1 MLRNKNFSRRLSMIN
16 EMKIDEMNRERLH
29 MRQSSAWFGSSV
41 KRISLLGLTLIAVAV
56 SGLAIVRQSSETKPA
71 QAQEAKAKPGAAE
84 MKRLGFYP
92 GQWTYTET
100 YPNGAVN
107 QGVYTSKPGPGGNSL
122 LNTFHSQG
130 PVGDFEGMLVYT
142 WDLAEGKYKAYVF
155 GGDFP
160 GALVETGEF
169 EGEKLVFH
177 GEIGAGAGKVQLRN
191 VSWMASPGK
200 LVSETYMSRAGAP
213 EKLMVRVEA
222 SKQ

>member
-1 MLRNKNFSRRLSMIN
+1 M
-16 EMKIDEMNRERLH
+16 IDEIKSDELNRERLH
-29 MRQSSAWFGSSV
+29 MRQHSAWFGFSL
-41 KRISLLGLTLIAVAV
+41 KRMTLLGLTLIAVAV
-56 SGLAIVRQSSETKPA
+56 GGLAMIGQSPETKPA
-71 QAQEAKAKPGAAE
+71 QAQESKAKPGAAE

-92 GQWTYTET
+92 GEWTYTET
-100 YPNGAVN
+100 YSNGAVN
-107 QGVYTSKPGPGGNSL
+107 HGTYTSKLGPGGNSL

-130 PVGDFEGMLVYT
+130 PVGDFEGMLIYT

-177 GEIGAGAGKVQLRN
+177 GELGGGGAKVQLRN
-191 VSWMASPGK
+191 VTWMASPGK

-213 EKLMVRVEA
+213 EKMIVRVEA

>member
-1 MLRNKNFSRRLSMIN
+1 M
-16 EMKIDEMNRERLH
+16 IDEMNRERLR
-29 MRQSSAWFGSSV
+29 MRQYSTWFGSSF
-41 KRISLLGLTLIAVAV
+41 KKMILLGLTLIAVTV
-56 SGLAIVRQSSETKPA
+56 GGLAVAGQSPEAKQA
-71 QAQEAKAKPGAAE
+71 QAPEAKATPGAAE
-84 MKRLGFYP
+84 MKRLRFYI

-107 QGVYTSKPGPGGNSL
+107 HGVYTSKLGPGGNSL

-177 GEIGAGAGKVQLRN
+177 GEIGAGAGKVQIRN
-191 VSWMASPGK
+191 VTWMASPGR
-200 LVSETYMSRAGAP
+200 LISEG
-213 EKLMVRVEA
+213 
-222 SKQ
+222 

>member
-1 MLRNKNFSRRLSMIN
+1 MIN
-16 EMKIDEMNRERLH
+16 EIKIDEMEIDKVKSDEMYRERLH
-29 MRQSSAWFGSSV
+29 MRQYSAWFGSSL
-41 KRISLLGLTLIAVAV
+41 KRMALLSLTLIAVAV
-56 SGLAIVRQSSETKPA
+56 GGLAMVRQSPETKPA
-71 QAQEAKAKPGAAE
+71 QAQETKAKPGAAE

-130 PVGDFEGMLVYT
+130 PVGDFEGMLIYT

-191 VSWMASPGK
+191 VTWMASPGK

-222 SKQ
+222 TKQ

>member
-1 MLRNKNFSRRLSMIN
+1 M
-16 EMKIDEMNRERLH
+16 IDEMNRERLR
-29 MRQSSAWFGSSV
+29 MRQYSTWFGSSF
-41 KRISLLGLTLIAVAV
+41 KKMILLGLTLIAVTV
-56 SGLAIVRQSSETKPA
+56 GGLAVAGQSPEAKQA
-71 QAQEAKAKPGAAE
+71 QAPEAKATPGAAE
-84 MKRLGFYP
+84 MKRLRFYI

-107 QGVYTSKPGPGGNSL
+107 HGVYTSKLGPGGNSL

-142 WDLAEGKYKAYVF
+142 WDLADGKYKAYVF

-191 VSWMASPGK
+191 VTWMASPGR
-200 LVSETYMSRAGAP
+200 LISEGYMSRAGAP
-213 EKLMVRVEA
+213 EKLLVRVEA

>member
-1 MLRNKNFSRRLSMIN
+1 M
-16 EMKIDEMNRERLH
+16 IDEMNRERLR
-29 MRQSSAWFGSSV
+29 MRQYSTWFGSSF
-41 KRISLLGLTLIAVAV
+41 KKMILLGLTLIAVTV
-56 SGLAIVRQSSETKPA
+56 GGLAVAGQSPEAKQA
-71 QAQEAKAKPGAAE
+71 QATEVKATPGDAE
-84 MKRLGFYP
+84 MKRLGCYI

-107 QGVYTSKPGPGGNSL
+107 HGVYTSKLGPGGNSL

-130 PVGDFEGMLVYT
+130 PVGDFEGMLIYT

-191 VSWMASPGK
+191 VTWMASPGR
-200 LVSETYMSRAGAP
+200 LISEGYMSRAGAP
-213 EKLMVRVEA
+213 EKLLVRVEA